1 VEKMNQLYPKIAVFF
16 IALSVLVG
24 GTIVLFSSVSLLET
38 FGNLSGIVVNTI
50 KNTGQAMGK
59 SWMPS

>member
-1 VEKMNQLYPKIAVFF
+1 MNQLYPKIAVFF

-50 KNTGQAMGK
+50 KNTGQVMGK
-59 SWMPS
+59 SWLPS

>member
-50 KNTGQAMGK
+50 KNTGQAMGE

>member
-1 VEKMNQLYPKIAVFF
+1 MNQIYPKVAVFF

-24 GTIVLFSSVSLLET
+24 GTIVLFSSVSLLES
-38 FGNLSGIVVNTI
+38 FSSLSGIIVNTI

>member
-1 VEKMNQLYPKIAVFF
+1 MNQIYPKVAVFF

-24 GTIVLFSSVSLLET
+24 GTIVLFSSVSLFES
-38 FGNLSGIVVNTI
+38 FIGLSGIVADGV
-50 KNTGQAMGK
+50 KNAGQAMGK

>member
-1 VEKMNQLYPKIAVFF
+1 MNQLYPKIAVFF

>member
-38 FGNLSGIVVNTI
+38 FGNLSGIVVNKI
-50 KNTGQAMGK
+50 KNTGQAMGE

>member
-1 VEKMNQLYPKIAVFF
+1 MNQLYPKIAVFF

-24 GTIVLFSSVSLLET
+24 GTFVLFSSVSLLET